1 MTLSRLTQ
9 VCEEFGPMARVEIT
23 ERRFSETDLPALRAA
38 HLAVLALRVDVLAVA
53 NDLRC
58 EIDHLEAEQSQ

>member
-1 MTLSRLTQ
+1 
-9 VCEEFGPMARVEIT
+9 MARVEIT
-23 ERRFSETDLPALRAA
+23 ERRFSETDLPALRSA